1 MRINP
6 EQLAVRYYYDDLQKG
21 KLPRIA
27 IEALEEGY
35 DGPALRS

>member
-1 MRINP
+1 MRLNP

-27 IEALEEGY
+27 IEALEKGY